1 MDQVNKIKEF
11 IGKMS
16 GGMKKGL
23 LIGLGSLIVF
33 AVLIAVV
40 LNTDNTQYATL
51 FSGLT
56 DQEASEVM
64 VKLQEAAVDYNYQ
77 PGGNV
82 MVPKELVDKTRAT
95 LAVEGFPKNG
105 FAYETF
111 LNNSNMMSTEA
122 DKKTLKIWDM
132 QERLAATIRCMDGVK
147 DAIVQIAP
155 GETQKY
161 VLDNSKLSV
170 TTASVLVT
178 MNDGGS
184 PVPAQVEG
192 IQRLVAKSVVN
203 MDMGDVAV
211 INGNGVDVSVKKNDG
226 DTVTGDG
233 KIALEQKEQLLVEA
247 NVLRVLEDM
256 YGRHNVRVSA
266 KCKADMQKTVS
277 EENVYTAPNTKENSG
292 YVDSQTLTSES
303 SGGTG
308 TGGIPGAQTNTNVP
322 QYNTQPGATQNGGSS
337 TSDTDYLLNQKKEQS
352 QSDGGII
359 TDISVAISI
368 NAADLGITKN
378 DLISLVASA
387 AGIDPAVQNE
397 KIVVVNSEWPKN
409 TVTDTAPEALPAVAD
424 KLTAQALLPMV
435 IGGAVGLLILI
446 ILIAI
451 LIRKA
456 KKKKEQL
463 MDQDMLTYAQ
473 LSDNPAAIAELAK
486 AKAKAKLPTLTAEDE
501 QAKEMKENIRTFT
514 EENPEISAQLLKTW
528 LRGGEDHG

>member
-23 LIGLGSLIVF
+23 LIGLGSLIAF
-33 AVLIAVV
+33 AILIAVV

-82 MVPKELVDKTRAT
+82 MVPKDLVDKTRAT

-211 INGNGVDVSVKKNDG
+211 INGNGVDVSVKK
-226 DTVTGDG
+226 
-233 KIALEQKEQLLVEA
+233 
-247 NVLRVLEDM
+247 
-256 YGRHNVRVSA
+256 
-266 KCKADMQKTVS
+266 
-277 EENVYTAPNTKENSG
+277 
-292 YVDSQTLTSES
+292 
-303 SGGTG
+303 
-308 TGGIPGAQTNTNVP
+308 
-322 QYNTQPGATQNGGSS
+322 
-337 TSDTDYLLNQKKEQS
+337 
-352 QSDGGII
+352 
-359 TDISVAISI
+359 
-368 NAADLGITKN
+368 
-378 DLISLVASA
+378 
-387 AGIDPAVQNE
+387 
-397 KIVVVNSEWPKN
+397 
-409 TVTDTAPEALPAVAD
+409 
-424 KLTAQALLPMV
+424 
-435 IGGAVGLLILI
+435 
-446 ILIAI
+446 
-451 LIRKA
+451 
-456 KKKKEQL
+456 
-463 MDQDMLTYAQ
+463 
-473 LSDNPAAIAELAK
+473 
-486 AKAKAKLPTLTAEDE
+486 
-501 QAKEMKENIRTFT
+501 
-514 EENPEISAQLLKTW
+514 
-528 LRGGEDHG
+528 